1 MKKKTFTTENTEYT
15 EKRQKDKKQNKNWSE
30 ATTSRIDLFSFV
42 LVFLSFFRV
51 FRVFRGECLCL
62 SVLIRWYSVQYS
74 GLEARGCC
82 APPREHGRSAVVP
95 RKPLE
100 SCRTPNASSARSAEP
115 FTASARRPVVAAEL
129 CRSKGRARCSSA
141 AICTVIWRISV
152 NSCSAPT
159 SPATGRHFVL
169 QEVIH
174 GPFYYPAG
182 GDKSHQLLD
191 LMAALKCQFPRQVH
205 FLLGNHELA
214 QYTQRRISKGDLD
227 LNQCFREG
235 VGTAYGGRAPEVYA
249 VYLEL
254 LGIVPLALR
263 TPNRILLTHSLPP
276 ASRLADFDLAVLERD
291 GSGDG
296 DVVPGGAVHS
306 LVWGR
311 DTRAETAAAF
321 LAKMDADLLITGH
334 VPCDNG
340 FDTPSDRQLILD
352 SLGTPA
358 CYCLFPTDR
367 PLTHEELVHHV
378 NTLS

>member
-1 MKKKTFTTENTEYT
+1 MPDPERILSTLRRAIQYFRETPGRRGRVVSLDGASEVFVSGDLHGNLENF
-15 EKRQKDKKQNKNWSE
+15 RQLLQR
-30 ATTSRIDLFSFV
+30 ADL
-42 LVFLSFFRV
+42 
-51 FRVFRGECLCL
+51 
-62 SVLIRWYSVQYS
+62 
-74 GLEARGCC
+74 AR
-82 APPREHGRSAVVP
+82 H
-95 RKPLE
+95 
-100 SCRTPNASSARSAEP
+100 
-115 FTASARRPVVAAEL
+115 
-129 CRSKGRARCSSA
+129 
-141 AICTVIWRISV
+141 
-152 NSCSAPT
+152 PT
-159 SPATGRHFVL
+159 RHFVL

-174 GPFYYPAG
+174 GPFHYPAG

-214 QYTQRRISKGDLD
+214 QYTQRRVSKGDLD
-227 LNQCFREG
+227 LNQSFREG
-235 VGTAYGGRAPEVYA
+235 VSTAYGGRAPEVYA
-249 VYLEL
+249 AYQEL

-276 ASRLADFDLAVLERD
+276 ASRLADFDPAVLERD
-291 GSGDG
+291 ASADG
-296 DVVPGGAVHS
+296 DVVPGGTVHS

-340 FDTPSDRQLILD
+340 FDTPNDRQLILD

-367 PLTHEELVHHV
+367 PLTLADLVQNVH
-378 NTLS
+378 TL